1 MEAVRWLVG
10 DQPLRVLDLGAGTGK
25 LTRTLVD
32 LGHDLVAV
40 EPSAE
45 MLAELRRVL
54 PEVEALTGSAEE
66 IPLRHGSVDA
76 VACGQ
81 AFHWFDPVQALPEL
95 ARVLVPRGRLGLAW
109 NRFDEDQELAA
120 RLDRAL
126 PASRNDPPHSIE
138 ALERSELF
146 DTIES
151 QSFPF
156 ARELGRSDFVEC
168 IGTASAVAT
177 LPGVERMETLAAVGS
192 LHDDMATQGVVSVP
206 YVTFAYRTRRI

>member
-1 MEAVRWLVG
+1 M
-10 DQPLRVLDLGAGTGK
+10 
-25 LTRTLVD
+25 
-32 LGHDLVAV
+32 
-40 EPSAE
+40 
-45 MLAELRRVL
+45 
-54 PEVEALTGSAEE
+54 
-66 IPLRHGSVDA
+66 
-76 VACGQ
+76 
-81 AFHWFDPVQALPEL
+81 QALPEL

-109 NRFDEDQELAA
+109 NRFDEDQEFAA